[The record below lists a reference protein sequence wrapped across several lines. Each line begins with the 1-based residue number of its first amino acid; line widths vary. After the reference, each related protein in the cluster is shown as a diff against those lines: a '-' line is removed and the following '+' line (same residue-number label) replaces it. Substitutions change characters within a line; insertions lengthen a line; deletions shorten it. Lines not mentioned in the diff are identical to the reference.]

1 MPTRPTVSLTELPP
15 FPPLLAVF
23 AVAAAAAVTRGIAVM
38 AAAVALT
45 SELPPS
51 TLPLPPMRTREKAL
65 VPLYVPTTVAAGLLQ
80 TLLEGLEGDDV
91 GERLPKARALLLL
104 LAISSRGE
112 VAGVA

>member
-1 MPTRPTVSLTELPP
+1 
-15 FPPLLAVF
+15 
-23 AVAAAAAVTRGIAVM
+23 M

-65 VPLYVPTTVAAGLLQ
+65 VPLYVPTTVAVGLVRSGLLQ
-80 TLLEGLEGDDV
+80 TLLEGLKGDDV